1 MMTVTQNPHQY
12 NNRQQLSDESSGSE
26 AEGCCAAQDSSD
38 EDAKGPIASQPAYI
52 RLGFIRKVYSLLM
65 VQLLLTF
72 FIALP
77 FQFDAVIP
85 KGWLRRNAW
94 LMYACSFGALAVI
107 CCMSCCGDAGKR
119 FPSNYFLLFAF
130 TILESVTIG
139 FVTAFYTAESVM
151 LALLTTVVI
160 FGALTAYACFT
171 KTDFTGLGPYLF
183 CALFALVGFSLV
195 LFVFSAI
202 FGFNRLRPLHVLLS
216 FCAVILFSCYI
227 VYDTQLIVGGKH
239 RKHKF
244 EVDDYVFAA
253 LNLYLDVVNLFLNL
267 LSIMGKR

>member
-1 MMTVTQNPHQY
+1 
-12 NNRQQLSDESSGSE
+12 
-26 AEGCCAAQDSSD
+26 
-38 EDAKGPIASQPAYI
+38 
-52 RLGFIRKVYSLLM
+52 M

-151 LALLTTVVI
+151 LALLATAVI
-160 FGALTAYACFT
+160 VGALTAYACCT
-171 KTDFTGLGPYLF
+171 KHDFTGMGPYLF
-183 CALFALVGFSLV
+183 CALFALMGFSFV
-195 LFVFSAI
+195 LFF
-202 FGFNRLRPLHVLLS
+202 FGMFFGYSRLRPFHVVLS
-216 FCAVILFSCYI
+216 FFGVIIFCCYI

-239 RKHKF
+239 HQHQF

-253 LNLYLDVVNLFLNL
+253 LNLYLDIINLFLYI
-267 LSIMGKR
+267 LSLFGSRD

>member
-1 MMTVTQNPHQY
+1 
-12 NNRQQLSDESSGSE
+12 
-26 AEGCCAAQDSSD
+26 
-38 EDAKGPIASQPAYI
+38 
-52 RLGFIRKVYSLLM
+52 M

-85 KGWLRRNAW
+85 KAW
-94 LMYACSFGALAVI
+94 LIKNVWVLYLCVFGSLAAICALA
-107 CCMSCCGDAGKR
+107 CCANAGKQ
-119 FPSNYFLLFAF
+119 FPTNYILLFAF
-130 TILESVTIG
+130 TIMEAVMIG